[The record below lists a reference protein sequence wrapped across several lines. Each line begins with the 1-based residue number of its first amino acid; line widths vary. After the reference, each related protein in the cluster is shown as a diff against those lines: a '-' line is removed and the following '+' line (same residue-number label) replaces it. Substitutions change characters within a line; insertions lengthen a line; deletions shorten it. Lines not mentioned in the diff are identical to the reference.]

1 MMKYF
6 KIIPVVLLLS
16 VFSFYSCNDKSS
28 TPEQES
34 SNATNALNSPTPA
47 NSKTSTPT
55 PTNAEPSQNASG
67 VWHYKC
73 SKGCA
78 GGAGSAVSCET
89 CGLPLA
95 HNQAY
100 HATTSTPSTNTTSQ
114 SAIPYATP
122 PPATAEPARNASGVW
137 HYTCSQGCDGGSGT
151 AGNCNSCGNAL
162 AHNATYH
169 Q

>member
-6 KIIPVVLLLS
+6 KIIPVLFLLS
-16 VFSFYSCNDKSS
+16 VFSFSACNDKASG
-28 TPEQES
+28 PKQET
-34 SNATNALNSPTPA
+34 SNTTTETNSPAPA
-47 NSKTSTPT
+47 NTRTTPPT
-55 PTNAEPSQNASG
+55 PTNAEPAQNAAG

-73 SKGCA
+73 SKGCT

-95 HNQAY
+95 HNQVY
-100 HATTSTPSTNTTSQ
+100 HATTSPTNTSNTSQ

-137 HYTCSQGCDGGSGT
+137 HYTCSKGCDGGSG
-151 AGNCNSCGNAL
+151 AVGNCNSCGNAL
-162 AHNATYH
+162 AHNAAYH